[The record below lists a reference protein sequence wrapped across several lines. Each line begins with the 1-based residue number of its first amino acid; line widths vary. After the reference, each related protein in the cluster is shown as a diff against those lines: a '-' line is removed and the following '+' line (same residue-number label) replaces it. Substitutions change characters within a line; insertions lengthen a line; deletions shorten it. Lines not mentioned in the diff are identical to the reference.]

1 MKSSRPFRKVPS
13 DKSESAKPNQH
24 FAPMKSKCFADS
36 AMVWRF
42 GQSNPVGWREKEF
55 ANEGSNGS
63 GVFWGT
69 NELTNLE
76 RPESA
81 NEGLRN
87 RNPSE
92 RRIEYTKYP
101 SFVRYKWYNIE
112 ATCDA
117 CEEDYPKPS
126 PR

>member
-1 MKSSRPFRKVPS
+1 
-13 DKSESAKPNQH
+13 
-24 FAPMKSKCFADS
+24 MKSKCFADS

-63 GVFWGT
+63 GVFSGD
-69 NELTNLE
+69 ELTNLE
-76 RPESA
+76 RSESS
-81 NEGLRN
+81 NYKG
-87 RNPSE
+87 SE
-92 RRIEYTKYP
+92 IATRAADRIEYTKYP

-117 CEEDYPKPS
+117 CEEDCRGGAS
-126 PR
+126 P